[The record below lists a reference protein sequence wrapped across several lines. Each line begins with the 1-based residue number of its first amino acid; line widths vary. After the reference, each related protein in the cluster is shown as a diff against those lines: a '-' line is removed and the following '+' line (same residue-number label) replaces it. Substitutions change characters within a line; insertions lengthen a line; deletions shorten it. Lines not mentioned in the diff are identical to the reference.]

1 MRKFAVWLAALLFS
15 TMGCGGGGN
24 SSTPTSGVSGAYEFV
39 VTSNVTGGTTLVEA
53 NLVANGN
60 QSNAAGPSQA
70 QVLTRENKIWYLNGV
85 CAGEMPGQN
94 TVAASLAGNNQIAVT
109 FDQGG
114 NSLTGQGTLTG
125 TTISGNYSVSNS
137 KCPDLVG
144 IVGSPAGF
152 DSGGF
157 TGNPVPNLAG
167 TFSGVLNLSNGVENA
182 AITLMENSDRTLNV
196 PVTLTGTADNGTFP
210 FSGSAVGSTLFI
222 SGSVDGTVLSWLG
235 YVDYTGRFTGTPNSV
250 LIFDYDTLAIAGLLL
265 KQ

>member
-1 MRKFAVWLAALLFS
+1 MRKSAVWLATLLVGS
-15 TMGCGGGGN
+15 IGCGGGSN
-24 SSTPTSGVSGAYEFV
+24 SSMPNSGVSGAYEFV
-39 VTSNVTGGTTLVEA
+39 VTSNVTGGTTLVET
-53 NLVANGN
+53 NFTANGN

-70 QVLTRENKIWYLNGV
+70 QILTHENKIWYVNGV
-85 CAGEMPGQN
+85 CAGATPGQN
-94 TVAASLAGNNQIAVT
+94 TVTASLGGNSQIAVT
-109 FDQGG
+109 FDEGG
-114 NSLTGQGTLTG
+114 NSMTGQGTLTG

-137 KCPDLVG
+137 SCPDLVG
-144 IVGSPAGF
+144 IVGSPTGS

-167 TFSGVLNLSNGVENA
+167 TFSGVLNLPSGAENA

-196 PVTLTGTADNGTFP
+196 PVTLAGTVNNGTFS
-210 FSGSAVGSTLFI
+210 FSGSAVGNTLFI

-250 LIFDYDTLAIAGLLL
+250 LIFDYHTLAIAGLLL